1 MFTYRCY
8 FLDPDDQVRS
18 AETFDAGADA
28 DAIAR
33 ALAML
38 KMRPHH
44 HNIELWQGGRRLYP
58 GPALPGRGQMQMM
71 WR

>member
-1 MFTYRCY
+1 MACRGRGSCY

-18 AETFDAGADA
+18 AETFDAEADA

-33 ALAML
+33 ALATL

-44 HNIELWQGGRRLYP
+44 HAIELWQ
-58 GPALPGRGQMQMM
+58 AAADCIQGRGNAELSG
-71 WR
+71 RG